1 MFISV
6 RNKIQKPAD
15 QMRGKTLRNN
25 SMPIDRHLAKQLERI
40 FLAAGEAKAKI
51 CRLMVLYPALLLCFT
66 GCAVGPDF
74 VRPTPPPVDRYIQ
87 DKDPTATI
95 SADGQA
101 QHFNIGGT
109 VLDDWW
115 RTFNSETLNGVI
127 SEAIKGNPT
136 LKAAQATLRQS
147 QENLRA
153 GYGVF
158 FPQIDV
164 GFNATRQKYSP
175 ARIGSTAASSI
186 FNLFTLS
193 ATVSYALDVFGG
205 QRRMVEGLRAQ
216 VDLQRALVQGT
227 YLTLSGNVVNTVI
240 ARAAY
245 LEQIKATEQII
256 DLQKEQIEI
265 VEAQVRAGTV
275 PYANML
281 SLQSQLASV
290 EASLAPLKQK
300 FNQSEHLLAT
310 LVGRT
315 PAEWAP
321 PPVSLSD
328 LTLPEEIP
336 VTFPS
341 NMVRQRPDILASEAE
356 LHSASAEIGVS
367 TAALFPTFTVDGT
380 YGQNSTKTDRL
391 FKSSSNYWSLGAGIT
406 APFFHGG
413 TLWFKR
419 KAAIEGYQ
427 QALATYQQNVLS
439 AFTQVA
445 DALQAL
451 EHDAEGLNA
460 QSKALKTSEEALRLI
475 RINYQAG
482 VVNYLQIVIAN
493 AQYHQAQIGYLQ
505 AKAQRLQDTVALFVA
520 LGGGWGDTYGKK
532 TDTPD

>member
-1 MFISV
+1 
-6 RNKIQKPAD
+6 
-15 QMRGKTLRNN
+15 MRGKTRRDN
-25 SMPIDRHLAKQLERI
+25 SMPIARPLAKQQERI
-40 FLAAGEAKAKI
+40 FFAAGEAKAKI
-51 CRLMVLYPALLLCFT
+51 CRLVGFYLALSLCFT

-74 VRPTPPPVDRYIQ
+74 VRPSPPPVDRYTQ
-87 DKDPTATI
+87 DSDPTATI

-101 QHFNIGGT
+101 QHFNMGGT

-115 RTFNSETLNGVI
+115 RMFNSETLNAVI
-127 SEAIKGNPT
+127 SEAIVGNPT

-158 FPQIDV
+158 FPQIDA

-175 ARIGSTAASSI
+175 SRVGSTAAGSI

-205 QRRMVEGLRAQ
+205 QRRMVEGLQAQ

-256 DLQKEQIEI
+256 ELQKEQLAI

-290 EASLAPLKQK
+290 EASLAPLKQR
-300 FNQSEHLLAT
+300 FYQSEHLLAN

-315 PAEWAP
+315 PAQWAAP
-321 PPVSLSD
+321 PVGLSD

-341 NMVRQRPDILASEAE
+341 DMVRRRPDILAGEAE

-367 TAALFPTFTVDGT
+367 TAALFPTFTLDGA
-380 YGQNSTKTDRL
+380 YGQNSTKMDRL
-391 FKSSSNYWSLGAGIT
+391 FKSSSNYWNLSAGVT
-406 APFFHGG
+406 TPFFHGG

-419 KAAIEGYQ
+419 KAAIEGYR

-439 AFTQVA
+439 AFAQVA
-445 DALQAL
+445 DTLQAL
-451 EHDAEGLNA
+451 EHDAEGLHA
-460 QSKALKTSEEALRLI
+460 QSQALKSAEEALRLI

-505 AKAQRLQDTVALFVA
+505 AKAQRLQDTVALFIA
-520 LGGGWGDTYGKK
+520 LGGGWGDIYGEK
-532 TDTPD
+532 TETPD